1 MYVSNKN
8 IDDYEKNGAI
18 VLRSIFTD
26 WIEILS
32 AGIDKLMSDPSP
44 RERSYN
50 PEDGSAP
57 FFQDLCNWNRF
68 EEFDNFIKKSPLGEI
83 GAKLMKSKKSRFFHD
98 HVLVKEQGS
107 SIVTPWH
114 QDQPYYCV
122 DGMQNVSFW
131 IPLDK
136 VNKET
141 SLKCISGSHLWGKL
155 HKPKRFNGED
165 LYDNDVSEEM
175 PDIDSNIDLYNILS
189 WNLEPGDAVAFN
201 FKIIH
206 GADANV
212 FQNSRRR
219 VFSARVVGDD
229 AKFLDKKGK
238 GSPPFEHIN
247 LNTGDE
253 LNHPDFPVLF
263 YD

>member
-18 VLRSIFTD
+18 VLRSIFTE

-68 EEFDNFIKKSPLGEI
+68 EEFDSFIKKSPLGEI
-83 GAKLMKSKKSRFFHD
+83 AAKLMKSKKSRFFHD

-122 DGMQNVSFW
+122 NGKDNCSFW
-131 IPLDK
+131 IPLDPIQK
-136 VNKET
+136 NVCPEFI
-141 SLKCISGSHLWGKL
+141 CGSHKWNKQFIPTKFKGYSYTKQDDEFE
-155 HKPKRFNGED
+155 KI
-165 LYDNDVSEEM
+165 
-175 PDIDSNIDLYNILS
+175 PDIDNNRENYKIVSWILD
-189 WNLEPGDAVAFN
+189 PGDVIAFN
-201 FKIIH
+201 FSTVH
-206 GADANV
+206 GAPGN
-212 FQNSRRR
+212 NSNNRRR
-219 VFSARVVGDD
+219 AFSARFIGSD
-229 AKFLDKKGK
+229 ATFIKRKGET
-238 GSPPFEHIN
+238 SPPFPEIE
-247 LNTGDE
+247 LKDGDKMDS
-253 LNHPDFPVLF
+253 PTFPIVLK
-263 YD
+263 